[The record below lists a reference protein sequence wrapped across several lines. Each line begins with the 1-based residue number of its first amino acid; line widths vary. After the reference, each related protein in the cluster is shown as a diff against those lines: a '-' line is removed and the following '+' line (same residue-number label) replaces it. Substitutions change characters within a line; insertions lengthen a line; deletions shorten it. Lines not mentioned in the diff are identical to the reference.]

1 MVGLEGMLTFTCSRV
16 STLTDAK
23 IEFGLVPKE
32 HWVQPDWIDEEKASA
47 ARKDM
52 VEHNVIY
59 GGRSSVLYVPLMIL
73 KRLNRKCL
81 ISQYV
86 PLQLWRERRSPHYAE
101 ILY

>member
-59 GGRSSVLYVPLMIL
+59 GGQSSVLYILSRIL
-73 KRLNRKCL
+73 KRSHRKCL
-81 ISQYV
+81 VPQYV
-86 PLQLWRERRSPHYAE
+86 PLQLWRECRSVPYAKFSD
-101 ILY
+101 